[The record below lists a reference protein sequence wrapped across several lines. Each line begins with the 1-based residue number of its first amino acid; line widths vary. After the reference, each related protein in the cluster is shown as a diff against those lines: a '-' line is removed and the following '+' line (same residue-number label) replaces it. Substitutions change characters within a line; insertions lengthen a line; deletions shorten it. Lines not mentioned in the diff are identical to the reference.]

1 VSYARRTSPVAGL
14 WLLVLL
20 VAACGG
26 SGNSQP
32 VGGDDAPGGGG
43 DRVVL
48 EKSNVTRYY
57 SVYGDTTEAI
67 FAYIRDHGPTDAA
80 GRRGNGLTSVE
91 WSYEWQRT
99 SSRSSCSVASMRITI
114 DLVVLLPRHEEQNS
128 LSAPTATNWKRFVD
142 GVTKHEQTHVD
153 IYLSGADRLKGEM
166 EAIGPKPTCDE
177 LEKAVTGAWDSEQ
190 TAING
195 AQDAFHAQEDARLNT
210 ARAPLQAQ
218 IDANRA
224 KITSLSSQVE
234 ALDRTIND
242 FRSQLDALQSQI
254 DQVKADIAQI
264 EKDFPDGIPLSV
276 RTERYDPLVTQ
287 VNTLTT
293 KYNAMVEPY
302 NAALSQRASK
312 ATEYQNLVAET
323 NGLVDTFN
331 WTR

>member
-1 VSYARRTSPVAGL
+1 MSYTRRTSPVAGL

-20 VAACGG
+20 VSACGG
-26 SGNSQP
+26 GSQADDGDDTP
-32 VGGDDAPGGGG
+32 SGGDH
-43 DRVVL
+43 VVL
-48 EKSNVTRYY
+48 EKSSVTRYY
-57 SVYGDTTEAI
+57 SVYGDATEAI
-67 FAYIRDHGPTDAA
+67 FSYIRDHGPTDAM

-153 IYLSGADRLKGEM
+153 IYVSGAERLKGEM

-177 LEKAVTGAWDSEQ
+177 LEKAVTGTWDSEQ
-190 TAING
+190 STING
-195 AQDAFHAQEDARLNT
+195 EQDAFHAQEDARLNT

-218 IDANRA
+218 IDANRT
-224 KITSLSSQVE
+224 KITSLSGQVE
-234 ALDRTIND
+234 TLDRTIAEL
-242 FRSQLDALQSQI
+242 RGQLDALQAQI

-293 KYNAMVEPY
+293 KYNGMVEPY
-302 NAALSQRASK
+302 NMALSQRSSK
-312 ATEYQNLVAET
+312 ATEYQNLIAET